1 MTLKNF
7 LDLSDR
13 EVEELKRRAKGEG
26 RTLRSF
32 LKVRIEKWLKE
43 EEEENGA
50 ERKLNGKA

>member
-26 RTLRSF
+26 RTLRAF

-43 EEEENGA
+43 EENENGGT
-50 ERKLNGKA
+50 NDGKA